1 MDKITEQ
8 KRINPFFE
16 DYGTPHYTI
25 PFPKIK
31 TSDYEE
37 AFMEGIRRDDELI
50 EKMVNDPSTPTFEN
64 TLARVDVEKGERY
77 YDLLDRVSTVFY
89 MTIPIANLRLKSR
102 CYSTKV
108 TTALLGVEHS

>member
-37 AFMEGIRRDDELI
+37 AFMEGIRRD
-50 EKMVNDPSTPTFEN
+50 
-64 TLARVDVEKGERY
+64 
-77 YDLLDRVSTVFY
+77 
-89 MTIPIANLRLKSR
+89 
-102 CYSTKV
+102 
-108 TTALLGVEHS
+108 

>member
-37 AFMEGIRRDDELI
+37 AFMEGIRRDD
-50 EKMVNDPSTPTFEN
+50 
-64 TLARVDVEKGERY
+64 
-77 YDLLDRVSTVFY
+77 VFQPFFRACQVRKP
-89 MTIPIANLRLKSR
+89 MMNL
-102 CYSTKV
+102 T
-108 TTALLGVEHS
+108 H